1 MSKRAEIKQ
10 RRQKKARQQQLT
22 IIAGIVLVAV
32 AAAAY
37 LIYPTLQPVGEI
49 TAITPEE
56 FPNANAKALGPA
68 DAKVVIQEF
77 SDFQ

>member
-1 MSKRAEIKQ
+1 MSKRAEIRK
-10 RRQKKARQQQLT
+10 RRQQKARQQQLV
-22 IIAGIVLVAV
+22 IVAGIALVAI

-49 TAITPEE
+49 VPITPEA
-56 FPNANAKALGPA
+56 FPNANGKSLGPA

>member
-1 MSKRAEIKQ
+1 MSKRTEIRK
-10 RRQKKARQQQLT
+10 RRQQKARQQRLY
-22 IIAGIVLVAV
+22 IVAGIALLAIV
-32 AAAAY
+32 AAAY

-49 TAITPEE
+49 TAITPEA
-56 FPNANAKALGPA
+56 FSNANGKALGPA